1 MTKCST
7 AARFRST
14 CSIPAPTSGS
24 RNRRRTSKA
33 RGNGERLRCAIFN
46 ISYCSSALFQGMAT
60 SAEGSK
66 PAVKVFVA
74 TTVMLTFIS
83 FWRASAIVLADLAS
97 SAYYAG
103 GDAEKVIGKS
113 APWFILGVML
123 FSYAVRAL
131 YIESSSMFV
140 RGGVYRV
147 VKEAMGGTLAKFSV
161 SALLF
166 DYVLTGPISA
176 VSAGQYLAGFI
187 KDMGDYFHRPL
198 HFSDDHF
205 AAGLAVLV
213 VFYFWWKN
221 TQGMHESS
229 QKALQI
235 MIITTVM
242 VVILIIWCTI
252 TVLRAPIQLPP
263 SPLQPGV
270 IPLNKES
277 LGWLN
282 GTWFAHLTWIILFV
296 GFGHSVLA
304 MSGEETLAQ
313 VNREIEHPKLKNLE
327 KTGLVI
333 FVYSLLFTSLVSVFA
348 VMMIPDKVR
357 PDYFANL
364 IGGIAMYLAGPI
376 VLKLLFHGFVVVVG
390 VLILAGAQNTS
401 IVGANGVLNRVAEDG
416 VLTDWFQKPQP
427 KYGTS
432 YRIINMIVGMQLLT
446 IILSKGNVYVLAGL
460 YAFGVIWSFALK
472 SLAVLVLRYTEP
484 ENRQWKVP
492 GNVHVGG
499 KEVPLGLILISAVL
513 LITALVNLFTK
524 SEATIAGV
532 TFSAVFFALF
542 TYSEHRVAKERHGKP
557 ENLDQFR
564 VYGNQELGSGALG
577 VRPGNI
583 LVAVRDPRNLY
594 YLRDVLRNTDTN
606 RQDVVVMTARLYHRE
621 HSFSGSAVV
630 EASQV
635 FDHYEQE
642 LFTAAVAVAEKEGK
656 PVSLL
661 VVPATDVF
669 EAIIVT
675 AQRLDASRI
684 VCGFSNKLTPD
695 EQAKS
700 LGDAW
705 ERLPEPRPRLILE
718 IHEPNGKIHE
728 YPLGPHAPRMRT
740 QDLEL
745 MHKVWLDITSD
756 PKYCGAHHYHIVA
769 VALEELRRELN
780 SDQRSEILQKLLDEM
795 HRDEAPGR
803 G

>member
-1 MTKCST
+1 MS
-7 AARFRST
+7 S
-14 CSIPAPTSGS
+14 SVPNI
-24 RNRRRTSKA
+24 RR
-33 RGNGERLRCAIFN
+33 
-46 ISYCSSALFQGMAT
+46 
-60 SAEGSK
+60 

-83 FWRASAIVLADLAS
+83 FWRAAAIVLADLAS

-113 APWFILGVML
+113 APWFILAVML
-123 FSYAVRAL
+123 FSYCVRAL

-187 KDMGDYFHRPL
+187 EDIGKYVHHPL
-198 HFSDDHF
+198 FFSEDHFSAVF
-205 AAGLAVLV
+205 AILIV
-213 VFYFWWKN
+213 VYFWWKN
-221 TQGMHESS
+221 IQGMHESS
-229 QKALQI
+229 EKALQI

-252 TVLRAPIQLPP
+252 TVFSAPIHLPP
-263 SPLQPGV
+263 NPLHPGV
-270 IPLNKES
+270 VKLNKES

-282 GTWFAHLTWIILFV
+282 GTWISHLTWIILFV

-333 FVYSLLFTSLVSVFA
+333 FIYSLLFTSLVSFYA
-348 VMMIPDKVR
+348 VMIIPDGVR
-357 PDYFANL
+357 HDYFANL
-364 IGGIAMYLAGPI
+364 IGGIAMYLVGPT
-376 VLKLLFHGFVVVVG
+376 VLKLIFHAFVVLVG

-416 VLTDWFQKPQP
+416 VLTDWFQKPQ
-427 KYGTS
+427 KRFGTS
-432 YRIINMIVGMQLLT
+432 YRIINLIVGLQLLT
-446 IILSKGNVYVLAGL
+446 IILSRGNVYVLAGL

-472 SLAVLVLRYTEP
+472 SLAVLVLRFTEP

-492 GNVHVGG
+492 GNLHIGG
-499 KEVPLGLILISAVL
+499 TEIPLGLIAISAVL

-532 TFSAVFFALF
+532 TFSAVFFAIF
-542 TYSEHRVAKERHGKP
+542 AYSEHRVAKERHGKP

-594 YLRDVLRNTDTN
+594 YLRDILRTTATN
-606 RQDVVVMTARLYHRE
+606 RQDVVVMTARLYQRE

-661 VVPATDVF
+661 VVPAGDVF
-669 EAIIVT
+669 DAIIVT
-675 AQRLDASRI
+675 AQRLDSSRI
-684 VCGFSNKLTPD
+684 VCGLSNKLTAD
-695 EQAKS
+695 EQAK
-700 LGDAW
+700 LTGDAW
-705 ERLPEPRPRLILE
+705 ERLPEPRPRLIVE
-718 IHEPNGKIHE
+718 IHEPNGKVHE
-728 YPLGPHAPRMRT
+728 YPLGPHAPRMRP

-769 VALEELRRELN
+769 LALEELRRELN
-780 SDQRSEILQKLLDEM
+780 SDQRAEVLAKLLDEM
-795 HRDEAPGR
+795 HRDEPPKGETKPPDC
-803 G
+803 

>member
-1 MTKCST
+1 
-7 AARFRST
+7 
-14 CSIPAPTSGS
+14 
-24 RNRRRTSKA
+24 
-33 RGNGERLRCAIFN
+33 
-46 ISYCSSALFQGMAT
+46 MAT
-60 SAEGSK
+60 IPEGTK

-83 FWRASAIVLADLAS
+83 FWRASAIVLSDLAS

-113 APWFILGVML
+113 APWFILAVML

-187 KDMGDYFHRPL
+187 KDLGRQYLHRDL
-198 HFSDDHF
+198 SFSDNYF
-205 AAGLAVLV
+205 AAGLAVIV
-213 VFYFWWKN
+213 VVYFWWKN
-221 TQGMHESS
+221 TQGIHESS

-235 MIITTVM
+235 MAITTVM

-252 TVLRAPIQLPP
+252 TVLRAPVQLPP
-263 SPLQPGV
+263 NPLHAGV
-270 IPLNKES
+270 VPLNKES

-282 GTWFAHLTWIILFV
+282 GTWFSHWIWIIAFV

-333 FVYSLLFTSLVSVFA
+333 FLYSLLFTSLVSFFA
-348 VMMIPDKVR
+348 VMIIPDNVR

-364 IGGIAMYLAGPI
+364 IGGISMYLVGPTT
-376 VLKLLFHGFVVVVG
+376 LKLLFHGFVVLVG

-416 VLTDWFQKPQP
+416 VLTSWFQRPHHR
-427 KYGTS
+427 YGTS
-432 YRIINMIVGMQLLT
+432 YRIINLIVSMQLLT
-446 IILSKGNVYVLAGL
+446 IVLSRGDVYQLAAL
-460 YAFGVIWSFALK
+460 YAFGVIWSFTMK
-472 SLAVLVLRYTEP
+472 SLAVLVLRFTEP
-484 ENRQWKVP
+484 GNREWKVP
-492 GNVHVGG
+492 GNLHIG
-499 KEVPLGLILISAVL
+499 KTEIPIGLITISAVL
-513 LITALVNLFTK
+513 FMTAIVNLFTK
-524 SEATIAGV
+524 YEATIAGIV
-532 TFSAVFFALF
+532 FSVVFFTIF
-542 TYSEHRVAKERHGKP
+542 TISEHHVAKERHGKP
-557 ENLDQFR
+557 EQLDQFR
-564 VYGNQELGSGALG
+564 VYGNQELGSGAMG
-577 VRPGNI
+577 VRPGNV

-594 YLRDVLRNTDTN
+594 YLRHILSHTNTGK
-606 RQDVVVMTARLYHRE
+606 QDVVVMSARLYHRE
-621 HSFSGSAVV
+621 HSFSGSAVF

-656 PVSLL
+656 PISLL

-669 EAIIVT
+669 EAIMVT
-675 AQRLDASRI
+675 AQRLDSSRVI
-684 VCGFSNKLTPD
+684 CGLSNKLTAD
-695 EQAKS
+695 EQAK
-700 LGDAW
+700 LTGDAW
-705 ERLPEPRPRLILE
+705 ERLPEPRPRLNLE
-718 IHEPNGKIHE
+718 VCAPDGTIREFA
-728 YPLGPHAPRMRT
+728 LGPHAPRMRS
-740 QDLEL
+740 QDVEL
-745 MHKVWLDITSD
+745 MHQLWLNITAD
-756 PKYCGAHHYHIVA
+756 PKFAGAHHYHIVA
-769 VALEELRRELN
+769 LALEELQREL
-780 SDQRSEILQKLLDEM
+780 STEQRTQLLQKLHDEM
-795 HRDEAPGR
+795 TAPTR
-803 G
+803 NDLSS

>member
-1 MTKCST
+1 
-7 AARFRST
+7 
-14 CSIPAPTSGS
+14 
-24 RNRRRTSKA
+24 
-33 RGNGERLRCAIFN
+33 
-46 ISYCSSALFQGMAT
+46 MAT
-60 SAEGSK
+60 SVEGSK
-66 PAVKVFVA
+66 PAIRVFVA

-113 APWFILGVML
+113 APWFILAVML

-187 KDMGDYFHRPL
+187 KDMGLHMHRPL

-205 AAGLAVLV
+205 AAGLAVIV
-213 VFYFWWKN
+213 VAYFWWKN

-235 MIITTVM
+235 MVITTVM
-242 VVILIIWCTI
+242 VVILLIWCTI
-252 TVLRAPIQLPP
+252 TVLRAPVVLPP
-263 SPLQPGV
+263 SPLHPGV

-282 GTWFAHLTWIILFV
+282 GTWFSHITWIILFV

-333 FVYSLLFTSLVSVFA
+333 FIYSLLFTSLVSFFA
-348 VMMIPDKVR
+348 VMIIPDKVR

-364 IGGIAMYLAGPI
+364 IGGIAMYLAGPQS
-376 VLKLLFHGFVVVVG
+376 LKLLFHAFVVLVG

-416 VLTDWFQKPQP
+416 VLTSWFQKPHHRF
-427 KYGTS
+427 GTS
-432 YRIINMIVGMQLLT
+432 YRIINLIVGMQLLV
-446 IILSKGNVYVLAGL
+446 IFLSLGNVYVLAAL
-460 YAFGVIWSFALK
+460 YAFGVIWSFAMK
-472 SLAVLVLRYTEP
+472 SIAVLVLRFTEP
-484 ENRQWKVP
+484 GNRAWKVP
-492 GNVHVGG
+492 GNLHIG
-499 KEVPLGLILISAVL
+499 KSEIPVGLILISAVL
-513 LITALVNLFTK
+513 LITAVVNLFTK
-524 SEATIAGV
+524 YQATIAGV
-532 TFSAVFFALF
+532 IFSAVFFTIF
-542 TYSEHRVAKERHGKP
+542 TVSERHVARERHGKP
-557 ENLDQFR
+557 EQLDQFR
-564 VYGNQELGSGALG
+564 VYGNQELGSGAMG

-594 YLRDVLRNTDTN
+594 YLRQVLAHTNTAK
-606 RQDVVVMTARLYHRE
+606 QDVVVMSARLYHRE
-621 HSFSGSAVV
+621 HSFSGSVV
-630 EASQV
+630 LEASQV

-656 PVSLL
+656 PISLL

-669 EAIIVT
+669 EAIMVT
-675 AQRLDASRI
+675 AQRLDSVRVI
-684 VCGFSNKLTPD
+684 CGLSNKLSAD
-695 EQAKS
+695 EQAK
-700 LGDAW
+700 LTGDAW
-705 ERLPEPRPRLILE
+705 ERMPEPRPRLCLE
-718 IHEPNGKIHE
+718 VCAPDGTVRE
-728 YPLGPHAPRMRT
+728 YTIGPHNPRLRP
-740 QDLEL
+740 QDVEL
-745 MHKVWLDITSD
+745 MHKLWLDITTD
-756 PKYCGAHHYHIVA
+756 PKYAGAHHYHIVSL
-769 VALEELRRELN
+769 ALEELQREL
-780 SDQRSEILQKLLDEM
+780 STEQRAQLLQKLQEEM
-795 HRDEAPGR
+795 NRSAPN
-803 G
+803 

>member
-1 MTKCST
+1 M
-7 AARFRST
+7 
-14 CSIPAPTSGS
+14 
-24 RNRRRTSKA
+24 RR
-33 RGNGERLRCAIFN
+33 
-46 ISYCSSALFQGMAT
+46 
-60 SAEGSK
+60 

-113 APWFILGVML
+113 APWFILAVML
-123 FSYAVRAL
+123 FSYCVRAL

-187 KDMGDYFHRPL
+187 EDIGKYVHHPL
-198 HFSDDHF
+198 VFSEDHFS
-205 AAGLAVLV
+205 AGFAVLIV
-213 VFYFWWKN
+213 LYFWWKN
-221 TQGMHESS
+221 IQGIHESS
-229 QKALQI
+229 EKALQI
-235 MIITTVM
+235 MIVTTVM

-252 TVLRAPIQLPP
+252 TVFSAPVQLPP
-263 SPLQPGV
+263 NPLHPGV
-270 IPLNKES
+270 VPLNKES

-282 GTWFAHLTWIILFV
+282 GTWISHLTWIIMFV

-333 FVYSLLFTSLVSVFA
+333 FIYSLLFTSLVSFFA
-348 VMMIPDKVR
+348 VMIIPDKVR

-364 IGGIAMYLAGPI
+364 IGGIAMYLVGPTM
-376 VLKLLFHGFVVVVG
+376 LKLFFHGFVVLVG

-416 VLTDWFQKPQP
+416 VLTDWFQKPQRRF
-427 KYGTS
+427 GTS
-432 YRIINMIVGMQLLT
+432 YRIINLIVGLQLLT
-446 IILSKGNVYVLAGL
+446 IILSRGNVYVLAGL

-492 GNVHVGG
+492 GNFHIGG
-499 KEVPLGLILISAVL
+499 REVPLGLILISAVL

-524 SEATIAGV
+524 SEATVAGV
-532 TFSAVFFALF
+532 TFSAVFFAIF
-542 TYSEHRVAKERHGKP
+542 TYSEHRVTKQRHGKP

-594 YLRDVLRNTDTN
+594 YLRDILRTTDTN

-661 VVPATDVF
+661 VVPSTDVF

-675 AQRLDASRI
+675 AQRLDSSRI
-684 VCGFSNKLTPD
+684 VCGVSNKLTSD
-695 EQAKS
+695 EQAR
-700 LGDAW
+700 LTGDAW
-705 ERLPEPRPRLILE
+705 ERLAEPRPRLTLE
-718 IHEPNGKIHE
+718 VHEANGKIRE
-728 YPLGPHAPRMRT
+728 YPLGPHAPRMRP

-745 MHKVWLDITSD
+745 MHSVWLDITSD

-769 VALEELRRELN
+769 LALEELRRELN
-780 SDQRSEILQKLLDEM
+780 SDVRAELLAKLLDEM
-795 HRDEAPGR
+795 HRDETPGR
-803 G
+803 S

>member
-1 MTKCST
+1 
-7 AARFRST
+7 
-14 CSIPAPTSGS
+14 
-24 RNRRRTSKA
+24 
-33 RGNGERLRCAIFN
+33 
-46 ISYCSSALFQGMAT
+46 MAT
-60 SAEGSK
+60 APEGTK

-83 FWRASAIVLADLAS
+83 FWRASAIVLSDLAS

-113 APWFILGVML
+113 APWFILAVML

-187 KDMGDYFHRPL
+187 KDIGVYLHRPL
-198 HFSDDHF
+198 QFSDDHF
-205 AAGLAVLV
+205 AAGLAIIIVI
-213 VFYFWWKN
+213 YFWWKN
-221 TQGMHESS
+221 TQGIHESS

-235 MIITTVM
+235 MVITTVM

-263 SPLQPGV
+263 NPLHAGV
-270 IPLNKES
+270 VPLNKES

-282 GTWFAHLTWIILFV
+282 GTWFSHITWIILFV

-333 FVYSLLFTSLVSVFA
+333 FIYSLLFTSLVSFFA
-348 VMMIPDKVR
+348 VMIIPDKVR

-364 IGGIAMYLAGPI
+364 IGGIAMYLVGPTS
-376 VLKLLFHGFVVVVG
+376 LKLLFHGFVVLVG

-416 VLTDWFQKPQP
+416 VLTSWFQRPHNR
-427 KYGTS
+427 YGTS
-432 YRIINMIVGMQLLT
+432 YRIINLIVGMQLLT
-446 IILSKGNVYVLAGL
+446 IFLSLGNVYVLAAL
-460 YAFGVIWSFALK
+460 YAFGVIWSFAMK
-472 SLAVLVLRYTEP
+472 SLAVLVLRFTEP
-484 ENRQWKVP
+484 GNREWKVP
-492 GNVHVGG
+492 GNLHFG
-499 KEVPLGLILISAVL
+499 KTEIPIGLIFISGVL
-513 LITALVNLFTK
+513 FITAVVNLFTK
-524 SEATIAGV
+524 YEATIAGLI
-532 TFSAVFFALF
+532 FSAAFFTIF
-542 TYSEHRVAKERHGKP
+542 TISEHHVAKERHGKP
-557 ENLDQFR
+557 EQLDQFR
-564 VYGNQELGSGALG
+564 VYGNQELGSGAMG

-594 YLRDVLRNTDTN
+594 YLRNVLSHTNTPK
-606 RQDVVVMTARLYHRE
+606 QDVVVMSARLYHRE
-621 HSFSGSAVV
+621 HSFSGSAVL

-656 PVSLL
+656 PISLL

-669 EAIIVT
+669 EAIMVT
-675 AQRLDASRI
+675 AQRLDSTRVI
-684 VCGFSNKLTPD
+684 CGLSNKLTAD
-695 EQAKS
+695 EQAK
-700 LGDAW
+700 LTGDAW
-705 ERLPEPRPRLILE
+705 ERLPEPRPRLTLE
-718 IHEPNGKIHE
+718 VCAPDGTIRE
-728 YPLGPHAPRMRT
+728 YALGPHTPRMRP
-740 QDLEL
+740 QDIEL
-745 MHKVWLDITSD
+745 MHQLWLNITCD
-756 PKYCGAHHYHIVA
+756 PKFAGAHHYHVMA
-769 VALEELRRELN
+769 LALEELQREL
-780 SDQRSEILQKLLDEM
+780 STEQRAQLLQKLQDEIN
-795 HRDEAPGR
+795 RTNPS
-803 G
+803 

>member
-1 MTKCST
+1 
-7 AARFRST
+7 
-14 CSIPAPTSGS
+14 
-24 RNRRRTSKA
+24 
-33 RGNGERLRCAIFN
+33 
-46 ISYCSSALFQGMAT
+46 MAT
-60 SAEGSK
+60 SVEGSK
-66 PAVKVFVA
+66 PAIKVFVA

-83 FWRASAIVLADLAS
+83 FWRASAIVLSDLAS

-187 KDMGDYFHRPL
+187 KDMGVYLHRPL
-198 HFSDDHF
+198 RFSDDHF
-205 AAGLAVLV
+205 AAGLGVIV
-213 VFYFWWKN
+213 VAYFWWKN

-235 MIITTVM
+235 MVITTVM
-242 VVILIIWCTI
+242 VVILLIWCTI
-252 TVLRAPIQLPP
+252 TVLRAPIVLPP
-263 SPLQPGV
+263 NPLHAGV
-270 IPLNKES
+270 VPLNKES

-282 GTWFAHLTWIILFV
+282 GSWFGHITWIILFV

-333 FVYSLLFTSLVSVFA
+333 FIYSLLFTSLVSFFA
-348 VMMIPDKVR
+348 VMIIPDKVR

-364 IGGIAMYLAGPI
+364 IGGIAVYLAGPES
-376 VLKLLFHGFVVVVG
+376 LKLLFHAFVVLVG

-416 VLTDWFQKPQP
+416 VLTSWFQKPHNR
-427 KYGTS
+427 YGTS
-432 YRIINMIVGMQLLT
+432 YRIINLIVGLQLLT
-446 IILSKGNVYVLAGL
+446 IVLSRGNVYMLAAL
-460 YAFGVIWSFALK
+460 YAFGVIWSFAMK
-472 SLAVLVLRYTEP
+472 SIAVLVLRFTEP
-484 ENRQWKVP
+484 GNRAWKVP
-492 GNVHVGG
+492 GNLHFG
-499 KEVPLGLILISAVL
+499 KTEIPVGLILISSVL
-513 LITALVNLFTK
+513 LITAVVNLFTK
-524 SEATIAGV
+524 YQATIAGV
-532 TFSAVFFALF
+532 IFSAVFFTIF
-542 TYSEHRVAKERHGKP
+542 TISERHVTKERHGKP
-557 ENLDQFR
+557 EQLDQFR
-564 VYGNQELGSGALG
+564 VYGNQELGSGAMG

-594 YLRDVLRNTDTN
+594 YLRHILSHTNTLK
-606 RQDVVVMTARLYHRE
+606 QDLVVMSARLYHRE
-621 HSFSGSAVV
+621 HSFSGSAVL

-656 PVSLL
+656 PISLL

-669 EAIIVT
+669 EAIMVT
-675 AQRLDASRI
+675 AQRLDSIRV
-684 VCGFSNKLTPD
+684 VCGLSNKLTAD
-695 EQAKS
+695 EQAK
-700 LGDAW
+700 LTGDAW
-705 ERLPEPRPRLILE
+705 ERMPEPRPRLTLE
-718 IHEPNGKIHE
+718 VCAPDGTVRE
-728 YPLGPHAPRMRT
+728 YAIGPHNPRLRP
-740 QDLEL
+740 QDVEL
-745 MHKVWLDITSD
+745 MHKLWLDITTD
-756 PKYCGAHHYHIVA
+756 PKYAGAHHYHIVA
-769 VALEELRRELN
+769 LALEELRREL
-780 SDQRSEILQKLLDEM
+780 STEQRTDLLQKLQEEM
-795 HRDEAPGR
+795 RRSEPN
-803 G
+803 

>member
-1 MTKCST
+1 
-7 AARFRST
+7 
-14 CSIPAPTSGS
+14 
-24 RNRRRTSKA
+24 
-33 RGNGERLRCAIFN
+33 
-46 ISYCSSALFQGMAT
+46 MAT
-60 SAEGSK
+60 SLEGSK
-66 PAVKVFVA
+66 PAIKVFVA

-83 FWRASAIVLADLAS
+83 FWRASAIVLSDLAS

-187 KDMGDYFHRPL
+187 KDMGLYLHRPL

-205 AAGLAVLV
+205 AAGLGVIV
-213 VFYFWWKN
+213 VAYFWWKN

-235 MIITTVM
+235 MVITTVM
-242 VVILIIWCTI
+242 VVILLVWCTI

-263 SPLQPGV
+263 NPLHAGV

-282 GTWFAHLTWIILFV
+282 GTWFGHITWIILFV

-333 FVYSLLFTSLVSVFA
+333 FIYSLLFTSLVSFFA
-348 VMMIPDKVR
+348 VMIIPDKVR

-364 IGGIAMYLAGPI
+364 IGGIAMYLAGPQS
-376 VLKLLFHGFVVVVG
+376 LKLLFHAFVVLVG

-416 VLTDWFQKPQP
+416 VLTSWFQKPHHRF
-427 KYGTS
+427 GTS
-432 YRIINMIVGMQLLT
+432 YRIINLIVGLQLLT
-446 IILSKGNVYVLAGL
+446 IVLSLGNVYVLAAL
-460 YAFGVIWSFALK
+460 YAFGVIWSFAMK
-472 SLAVLVLRYTEP
+472 SIAVLVLRFTEP
-484 ENRQWKVP
+484 GNRAWKVP
-492 GNVHVGG
+492 GNLHIG
-499 KEVPLGLILISAVL
+499 KTEIPVGLILISAVL
-513 LITALVNLFTK
+513 LITAVVNLFTK
-524 SEATIAGV
+524 YEATIAGV
-532 TFSAVFFALF
+532 IFSGVFFTIF
-542 TYSEHRVAKERHGKP
+542 TLSERHVARERHGKP
-557 ENLDQFR
+557 EQLDQFR
-564 VYGNQELGSGALG
+564 VYGNQELGSGAMG

-594 YLRDVLRNTDTN
+594 YLRQVLAHTN
-606 RQDVVVMTARLYHRE
+606 VGKQDVVVMSARLYHRE
-621 HSFSGSAVV
+621 PSFGGGSVM

-656 PVSLL
+656 PISLL

-669 EAIIVT
+669 EAIMVT
-675 AQRLDASRI
+675 AQRLDSTRVI
-684 VCGFSNKLTPD
+684 CGLSNKLSAD
-695 EQAKS
+695 EQAK
-700 LGDAW
+700 LTGDAW
-705 ERLPEPRPRLILE
+705 ERMPEPRPRLTLE
-718 IHEPNGKIHE
+718 VCAPDGTVRE
-728 YPLGPHAPRMRT
+728 YAIGPHNPRLRP
-740 QDLEL
+740 QDVEL
-745 MHKVWLDITSD
+745 MHKLWLDITTD
-756 PKYCGAHHYHIVA
+756 PKYAGAHHYHIVA
-769 VALEELRRELN
+769 LALEELRREM
-780 SDQRSEILQKLLDEM
+780 STEQRAELLQKLQEEM
-795 HRDEAPGR
+795 RRSEPN
-803 G
+803 

>member
-1 MTKCST
+1 
-7 AARFRST
+7 
-14 CSIPAPTSGS
+14 
-24 RNRRRTSKA
+24 
-33 RGNGERLRCAIFN
+33 
-46 ISYCSSALFQGMAT
+46 MAT
-60 SAEGSK
+60 SVGGSK
-66 PAVKVFVA
+66 PAIRVFVA

-83 FWRASAIVLADLAS
+83 FWRASAIVLSDLAS

-187 KDMGDYFHRPL
+187 KDMGVYMHRPL

-205 AAGLAVLV
+205 AAGLAVIV
-213 VFYFWWKN
+213 VSYFWWKN

-235 MIITTVM
+235 MVITTVM
-242 VVILIIWCTI
+242 VVILLIWCTI

-263 SPLQPGV
+263 NPLHPGV

-282 GTWFAHLTWIILFV
+282 GTFFGHITWIILFV

-333 FVYSLLFTSLVSVFA
+333 FIYSLLFTSLVSFFA
-348 VMMIPDKVR
+348 VMIIPDKVR

-364 IGGIAMYLAGPI
+364 IGGIAMYLAGPES
-376 VLKLLFHGFVVVVG
+376 LKLLFHAFVVLVG

-416 VLTDWFQKPQP
+416 VLTSWFQKPHNR
-427 KYGTS
+427 YGTS
-432 YRIINMIVGMQLLT
+432 YRIINLIVGLQLLT
-446 IILSKGNVYVLAGL
+446 IVLSLGNVYVLAAL
-460 YAFGVIWSFALK
+460 YAFGVIWSFAMK
-472 SLAVLVLRYTEP
+472 SIAVLVLRFTEP
-484 ENRQWKVP
+484 GNRAWKVP
-492 GNVHVGG
+492 GNLHIG
-499 KEVPLGLILISAVL
+499 KTEFPVGLILISAVL
-513 LITALVNLFTK
+513 LITAVVNLFTK
-524 SEATIAGV
+524 YEATIAGV
-532 TFSAVFFALF
+532 IFSGVFFTIF
-542 TYSEHRVAKERHGKP
+542 TISERHVAKERHGKP
-557 ENLDQFR
+557 EQLDQFR
-564 VYGNQELGSGALG
+564 VYGNQELGSGAMG

-594 YLRDVLRNTDTN
+594 YLRQVLAHTNTGK
-606 RQDVVVMTARLYHRE
+606 QDVVVMSARLYHRE
-621 HSFSGSAVV
+621 HSFSGSAVL

-656 PVSLL
+656 PISLL

-669 EAIIVT
+669 EAIMVT
-675 AQRLDASRI
+675 AQRLDSTRVI
-684 VCGFSNKLTPD
+684 CGLSNKLTAD
-695 EQAKS
+695 EQAK
-700 LGDAW
+700 LTGDAW
-705 ERLPEPRPRLILE
+705 ERMPEPRPRLTLE
-718 IHEPNGKIHE
+718 VCAPDGTVREFA
-728 YPLGPHAPRMRT
+728 LGPHNPRLRP
-740 QDLEL
+740 QDVEL
-745 MHKVWLDITSD
+745 MHKLWLDITTD
-756 PKYCGAHHYHIVA
+756 PKYAGAHHYHIVA
-769 VALEELRRELN
+769 LALEELQREL
-780 SDQRSEILQKLLDEM
+780 STEQRAELLQKLQEEM
-795 HRDEAPGR
+795 QRSKPN
-803 G
+803 

>member
-1 MTKCST
+1 
-7 AARFRST
+7 
-14 CSIPAPTSGS
+14 
-24 RNRRRTSKA
+24 
-33 RGNGERLRCAIFN
+33 
-46 ISYCSSALFQGMAT
+46 MAT
-60 SAEGSK
+60 SSEGTK

-83 FWRASAIVLADLAS
+83 FWRASAIVLSDLAS

-113 APWFILGVML
+113 APWFILAVML

-187 KDMGDYFHRPL
+187 KDIGVYLHRPL
-198 HFSDDHF
+198 NFSDDHF
-205 AAGLAVLV
+205 AAGLAVIV
-213 VFYFWWKN
+213 VIYFWWKN
-221 TQGMHESS
+221 TQGIHESS

-333 FVYSLLFTSLVSVFA
+333 FVYSLLFTSLVSFFA
-348 VMMIPDKVR
+348 VMIIPDSVR
-357 PDYFANL
+357 PNFFANL
-364 IGGIAMYLAGPI
+364 IGGIAMYLVGPTS
-376 VLKLLFHGFVVVVG
+376 VKLLFHGFVVLVG

-416 VLTDWFQKPQP
+416 VLTSWFQKPHNR
-427 KYGTS
+427 YGTS
-432 YRIINMIVGMQLLT
+432 YRIINLIVGMQLLT
-446 IILSKGNVYVLAGL
+446 IFLSLGNVYVLAAL
-460 YAFGVIWSFALK
+460 YAFGVIWSFAMK
-472 SLAVLVLRYTEP
+472 SMAVLVLRFTEP
-484 ENRQWKVP
+484 GNREWKVP
-492 GNVHVGG
+492 GNIHIGKTEIPVG
-499 KEVPLGLILISAVL
+499 LAAISAVL
-513 LITALVNLFTK
+513 FITAVVNLFTK
-524 SEATIAGV
+524 YEATIAGLI
-532 TFSAVFFALF
+532 FSAAFFTIF
-542 TYSEHRVAKERHGKP
+542 TVSERHVAKERHGKP
-557 ENLDQFR
+557 EQLDQFR
-564 VYGNQELGSGALG
+564 VYGNQELGSGAMG
-577 VRPGNI
+577 VRAGNV

-594 YLRDVLRNTDTN
+594 YLRHILSHTNTN
-606 RQDVVVMTARLYHRE
+606 KQDVVVMSARLYHRE
-621 HSFSGSAVV
+621 HSFSGSTVFDAT
-630 EASQV
+630 QV

-656 PVSLL
+656 PIHLL

-669 EAIIVT
+669 EAIMVT
-675 AQRLDASRI
+675 AQRLDSSRV
-684 VCGFSNKLTPD
+684 VCGLSNKLTSD
-695 EQAKS
+695 EQAK
-700 LGDAW
+700 LTGDAW
-705 ERLPEPRPRLILE
+705 ERLPEPRPRLTLE
-718 IHEPNGKIHE
+718 VCAPDGSVRE
-728 YPLGPHAPRMRT
+728 YSLGPHSPRMRP
-740 QDLEL
+740 QDVEL
-745 MHKVWLDITSD
+745 MHKLWLDITAD
-756 PKYCGAHHYHIVA
+756 PKFAGAHHYHIMA
-769 VALEELRRELN
+769 LALEELKRELTTE
-780 SDQRSEILQKLLDEM
+780 QRAQLLQKLHDEM
-795 HRDEAPGR
+795 NPPSPK
-803 G
+803 

>member
-1 MTKCST
+1 
-7 AARFRST
+7 
-14 CSIPAPTSGS
+14 
-24 RNRRRTSKA
+24 
-33 RGNGERLRCAIFN
+33 
-46 ISYCSSALFQGMAT
+46 MAT

-66 PAVKVFVA
+66 PAIKVFVA

-83 FWRASAIVLADLAS
+83 FWRASAIVLSDLAS

-147 VKEAMGGTLAKFSV
+147 VKEAMGGGLAKFSV

-187 KDMGDYFHRPL
+187 KDMGLYLHRPL
-198 HFSDDHF
+198 NFSDDHF
-205 AAGLAVLV
+205 AAGLAVIV
-213 VFYFWWKN
+213 VAYFWWKN

-235 MIITTVM
+235 MAITTVM
-242 VVILIIWCTI
+242 VVILLIWCAI
-252 TVLRAPIQLPP
+252 TVLRSPIQLPP
-263 SPLQPGV
+263 NPLHAGV
-270 IPLNKES
+270 VPLNKDS

-282 GTWFAHLTWIILFV
+282 GTWFGHITWIILFV

-333 FVYSLLFTSLVSVFA
+333 FIYSLLFTSLVSFFA
-348 VMMIPDKVR
+348 VMIIPDKVR

-364 IGGIAMYLAGPI
+364 IGGIAMYLVGPTS
-376 VLKLLFHGFVVVVG
+376 LKLLFHGFVVLVG

-416 VLTDWFQKPQP
+416 VLTSWFQKPHNR
-427 KYGTS
+427 YGTS
-432 YRIINMIVGMQLLT
+432 YRIINLIVGLQVLT
-446 IILSKGNVYVLAGL
+446 IVLSRGNVYLLAAL
-460 YAFGVIWSFALK
+460 YAFGVIWSFAMK
-472 SLAVLVLRYTEP
+472 SIAVLVLRFTEP
-484 ENRQWKVP
+484 GNRAWKVP
-492 GNVHVGG
+492 GNIHVG
-499 KEVPLGLILISAVL
+499 KTEIPVGLILISAVL
-513 LITALVNLFTK
+513 LITAVVNLFTK
-524 SEATIAGV
+524 YQATIAGV
-532 TFSAVFFALF
+532 IFSAVFFTIFSL
-542 TYSEHRVAKERHGKP
+542 SERHVAKERHGKP
-557 ENLDQFR
+557 EQLDQFR
-564 VYGNQELGSGALG
+564 VYGNQELGSGAMG
-577 VRPGNI
+577 VRSGNI

-594 YLRDVLRNTDTN
+594 YLRQVLAHTNTMK
-606 RQDVVVMTARLYHRE
+606 QDVVVMSARLYHRE
-621 HSFSGSAVV
+621 HSFSGSSVM

-656 PVSLL
+656 PISLL

-669 EAIIVT
+669 EAIMVT
-675 AQRLDASRI
+675 AQRLDSVRVI
-684 VCGFSNKLTPD
+684 CGLSNKLTAD
-695 EQAKS
+695 EQAK
-700 LGDAW
+700 LTGDAW
-705 ERLPEPRPRLILE
+705 ERMQEPRPRLCLE
-718 IHEPNGKIHE
+718 VCAPDGTVRE
-728 YPLGPHAPRMRT
+728 YMIGPHTPRLRS
-740 QDLEL
+740 QDVDL
-745 MHKVWLDITSD
+745 MHKLWLNITTD
-756 PKYCGAHHYHIVA
+756 PKFAGAHHYHIVA
-769 VALEELRRELN
+769 LALEELQREL
-780 SDQRSEILQKLLDEM
+780 STEQRTQLLQKLQEEINRSGDQSTST
-795 HRDEAPGR
+795 
-803 G
+803 

>member
-1 MTKCST
+1 
-7 AARFRST
+7 
-14 CSIPAPTSGS
+14 
-24 RNRRRTSKA
+24 
-33 RGNGERLRCAIFN
+33 
-46 ISYCSSALFQGMAT
+46 MAT
-60 SAEGSK
+60 SAGSK
-66 PAVKVFVA
+66 PAIKVFVA

-83 FWRASAIVLADLAS
+83 FWRASAIVLSDLAS

-123 FSYAVRAL
+123 FSYCVRAL

-147 VKEAMGGTLAKFSV
+147 VKEAMGGGLAKFSV

-187 KDMGDYFHRPL
+187 KDMGVYMHRPL
-198 HFSDDHF
+198 HFSDDYF
-205 AAGLAVLV
+205 AAGLAVIV
-213 VFYFWWKN
+213 VLYFWWKN

-235 MIITTVM
+235 MAITTVM
-242 VVILIIWCTI
+242 VVILLIWCTI

-263 SPLQPGV
+263 NPLHAGV

-282 GTWFAHLTWIILFV
+282 GTWFGHITWIILFV

-333 FVYSLLFTSLVSVFA
+333 FIYSLLFTSLVSFFA
-348 VMMIPDKVR
+348 VMIIPDKVR

-364 IGGIAMYLAGPI
+364 IGGIAVYLAGPES
-376 VLKLLFHGFVVVVG
+376 LKLLFHGFVVLVG

-416 VLTDWFQKPQP
+416 VLTSWFQKPHDR
-427 KYGTS
+427 YGTS
-432 YRIINMIVGMQLLT
+432 YRIINLIVGLQLLT
-446 IILSKGNVYVLAGL
+446 IVLSRGNVYLLAAL
-460 YAFGVIWSFALK
+460 YAFGVIWSFAMK
-472 SLAVLVLRYTEP
+472 SIAVLVLRFTEP
-484 ENRQWKVP
+484 GNRAWKVP
-492 GNVHVGG
+492 GNLHFG
-499 KEVPLGLILISAVL
+499 KTEVPVGLILISAVL
-513 LITALVNLFTK
+513 LITAVVNLFTK
-524 SEATIAGV
+524 YQATIAGV
-532 TFSAVFFALF
+532 IFSAVFFTIF
-542 TYSEHRVAKERHGKP
+542 TLSERHVTKERHGKP
-557 ENLDQFR
+557 EQLDQFR
-564 VYGNQELGSGALG
+564 VYGNQELGSGAMG

-594 YLRDVLRNTDTN
+594 YLRQVLAHTVTTK
-606 RQDVVVMTARLYHRE
+606 QDVIVMSARLYHRE
-621 HSFSGSAVV
+621 HSFSGSAVL

-656 PVSLL
+656 PISLL

-669 EAIIVT
+669 EAIMVT
-675 AQRLDASRI
+675 AQRLDSARV
-684 VCGFSNKLTPD
+684 VCGLSNKLTAD
-695 EQAKS
+695 EQAK
-700 LGDAW
+700 LTGDAW
-705 ERLPEPRPRLILE
+705 ERMPEPRPRVCLE
-718 IHEPNGKIHE
+718 VCAPDGTVRE
-728 YPLGPHAPRMRT
+728 YAIGPHNPRLRP
-740 QDLEL
+740 QDVEL
-745 MHKVWLDITSD
+745 MHKLWLNITTD
-756 PKYCGAHHYHIVA
+756 PKYAGAHHYHIVA
-769 VALEELRRELN
+769 LALEELQREL
-780 SDQRSEILQKLLDEM
+780 STDQRAELLQKLLEEM
-795 HRDEAPGR
+795 HRSADPPSPPN
-803 G
+803 

>member
-1 MTKCST
+1 
-7 AARFRST
+7 
-14 CSIPAPTSGS
+14 
-24 RNRRRTSKA
+24 
-33 RGNGERLRCAIFN
+33 
-46 ISYCSSALFQGMAT
+46 MAT
-60 SAEGSK
+60 VPDSTK

-83 FWRASAIVLADLAS
+83 FWRASAIVLSDLAS

-113 APWFILGVML
+113 APWFILAVML

-187 KDMGDYFHRPL
+187 KDIGVYLHRPL
-198 HFSDDHF
+198 NFSDDHF
-205 AAGLAVLV
+205 AAGLAVII

-221 TQGMHESS
+221 TQGIHESS

-242 VVILIIWCTI
+242 VVILIIWCTL

-263 SPLQPGV
+263 NPLHAGV

-282 GTWFAHLTWIILFV
+282 GTWFSHITWIILFV

-333 FVYSLLFTSLVSVFA
+333 FIYSLLFTSLVSFFA
-348 VMMIPDKVR
+348 VMIIPDKVR

-364 IGGIAMYLAGPI
+364 IGGIAMYLVGPTS
-376 VLKLLFHGFVVVVG
+376 LKLLFHGFVVLVG

-416 VLTDWFQKPQP
+416 VLTSWFQRPHNR
-427 KYGTS
+427 YGTS
-432 YRIINMIVGMQLLT
+432 YRIINLIVGMQLLT
-446 IILSKGNVYVLAGL
+446 IILSLGNVYVLAAL
-460 YAFGVIWSFALK
+460 YAFGVIWSFATK
-472 SLAVLVLRYTEP
+472 SLAVLVLRFTEP
-484 ENRQWKVP
+484 GNREWKVP
-492 GNVHVGG
+492 GNLHIGKTEIPVG
-499 KEVPLGLILISAVL
+499 LTLISAVL
-513 LITALVNLFTK
+513 FITAIVNLFTK
-524 SEATIAGV
+524 YQATIAGV
-532 TFSAVFFALF
+532 IFSAAFFTIF
-542 TYSEHRVAKERHGKP
+542 TISERHVAKERHGKP
-557 ENLDQFR
+557 EQLDQFR
-564 VYGNQELGSGALG
+564 VYGNQELGSGAMG
-577 VRPGNI
+577 VRPGNV

-594 YLRDVLRNTDTN
+594 YLRHVLSHTNTSK
-606 RQDVVVMTARLYHRE
+606 QDVVVMSARLYHRE
-621 HSFSGSAVV
+621 HTFGGNTVL

-656 PVSLL
+656 PIHLL

-669 EAIIVT
+669 EAIMVT
-675 AQRLDASRI
+675 AQRLDSSRVI
-684 VCGFSNKLTPD
+684 CGLSNKLTAD
-695 EQAKS
+695 EQAK
-700 LGDAW
+700 LTGDAW

-718 IHEPNGKIHE
+718 VCAPDGTIRE
-728 YPLGPHAPRMRT
+728 YALGPHTPRMRP
-740 QDLEL
+740 QDVEL
-745 MHKVWLDITSD
+745 MHRLWLNITSD
-756 PKYCGAHHYHIVA
+756 PKFAGAHHYHVMA
-769 VALEELRRELN
+769 LALEELQRELN
-780 SDQRSEILQKLLDEM
+780 TEQRTQLLQKLQDEIN
-795 HRDEAPGR
+795 RSKPSGAES
-803 G
+803 